1 MDRYICIH
9 GHFYQPP
16 RENPW
21 LEAIELQDSAYPH
34 HDWNE
39 RITAECYAPN
49 MASRI
54 LDGEGRITEIVNNYA
69 KMSFNFGPTLLA
81 WMERNVPD
89 IYNVVIE
96 TDRESQKTFSG
107 HGSALAQAY
116 NHMIM
121 PLANRQD
128 KYTQVLWGIR
138 DFKHRFGRKPE
149 GMWLPETAVNLET
162 LEVLAELGIK
172 FTILAP
178 RQARRV
184 RPIGKKDWRDA
195 SGGKIDPTMAY
206 TLRLP
211 SGRSIV
217 LFFYN
222 DPIAHAVAFE
232 GLLSRGEQVA
242 QRLIDAFSEARARP
256 QLVHI
261 ATDGET
267 YGHHHRFGDMA
278 LAYALHHIESNGLA
292 QITNYGEYL
301 EKHRPT
307 HEVEIVENT
316 SWSCVHGVER
326 WRSDCGCNSGGHPGW
341 NQAWRAPLREALD
354 WLRDTLAP
362 KYEERGRQFLKDP
375 WGARNDYIEI
385 ILNRSPENIQRFL
398 SQHALR
404 ELDEGE
410 RTTVLKFLELQR
422 HAMLMFS
429 SCAWFFD
436 ELSGIETVQV
446 IQHAARAIQLAE
458 ELFGDSV
465 EPHFLEILERAKSN
479 IPQHGDGRR
488 IYKKFVKPAMVDL
501 TKVAAHYAIS
511 SLFEE
516 YGEQA
521 KIYCYNIDLQ
531 DYRSSEAGR
540 AKLAVGWCKVASE
553 VTQES
558 STLSFG
564 VLHFGDHNLNAG
576 VREYRGGKAYQLMV
590 QEVTQAFSKAEFPE
604 VIRQLDKHFGTST
617 YSLRYLFR
625 DEQRKILDRLL
636 ESTLAEVEAAYRQ
649 VYTLHYPLMR
659 FLTDLGNP
667 LPKAFQSAAEFI
679 LNIDLSRALSSA
691 PLELERINNLLDEAK
706 QWNVDLDTVGLGYLF
721 QQTLEERMGESVS
734 NSQDLSLLQELVSVV
749 GLARSL
755 PFEVDLW
762 KVQNL
767 YYDMLRIIYPEFQKK
782 AQQGDKA
789 ARKWV
794 AEFTSLG
801 EQLSVHVA

>member
-9 GHFYQPP
+9 SHFYQPP

-21 LEAIELQDSAYPH
+21 LEAIELQDSLYPY

-54 LDGEGRITEIVNNYA
+54 LDGEGRITEIVNNYT

-81 WMERNVPD
+81 WMERSAPEV
-89 IYNVVIE
+89 YHALLE
-96 TDRESQKTFSG
+96 ADRESQRSFSG
-107 HGSALAQAY
+107 HGSALAQVY
-116 NHMIM
+116 NHMVM

-128 KYTQVLWGIR
+128 KHTQVLWGVR
-138 DFKHRFGRKPE
+138 DFEQRFQRSPE
-149 GMWLPETAVNLET
+149 GLWLPETAVNLET
-162 LEVLAELGIK
+162 LEVLVELGIR

-184 RPIGKKDWRDA
+184 RLLGTKQWQDV

-222 DPIAHAVAFE
+222 ESISRAVAFE
-232 GLLSRGEQVA
+232 GLLRSGEQLA
-242 QRLIDAFSEARARP
+242 QRLLDAFSEARPQP

-278 LAYALHHIESNGLA
+278 LAYALRHIEANNQA
-292 QITNYGEYL
+292 RITNYGEYL
-301 EKHRPT
+301 EKYPPT
-307 HEVEIVENT
+307 HEVEIIDNT
-316 SWSCVHGVER
+316 SWSCAHGVER
-326 WRSDCGCNSGGHPGW
+326 WRSDCGCNTGGHPGW
-341 NQAWRAPLREALD
+341 NQTWRGPLREALD

-362 KYEERGRQFLKDP
+362 KYEEKGRQFLKNP
-375 WGARNDYIEI
+375 WEARNDYIEV

-398 SQHALR
+398 SQHATRQLN
-404 ELDEGE
+404 EIE
-410 RTTVLKFLELQR
+410 TITVLKLLELQR
-422 HAMLMFS
+422 HAMLMFT

-446 IQHAARAIQLAE
+446 VQHAGRAIQLAE

-465 EPHFLEILERAKSN
+465 EPHFLKILQRAKSN
-479 IPQHGDGRR
+479 IPQHGDGRH
-488 IYKKFVKPAMVDL
+488 IYEKSVRPAMVDL

-516 YGEQA
+516 YGKQA
-521 KIYCYNIDLQ
+521 EIYCYKIKLE
-531 DYRSSEAGR
+531 DYRSAEAGKAR
-540 AKLAVGWCKVASE
+540 LAVGWCKVASE
-553 VTQES
+553 ITQES
-558 STLSFG
+558 SAISFG

-576 VREYRGGKAYQLMV
+576 VREYRGEEAYQFMV
-590 QEVTQAFSKAEFPE
+590 QEVTQAFSRAEFPE

-625 DEQRKILDRLL
+625 DEQRKVLGRLL

-649 VYTLHYPLMR
+649 VYTLHYPLAR
-659 FLTDLGNP
+659 FLIDLGNP
-667 LPKAFQSAAEFI
+667 LPRAFQAAAEFI
-679 LNIDLSRALSSA
+679 INIDLSRALSST
-691 PLELERINNLLDEAK
+691 PLEVERINGLLDEARE
-706 QWNVDLDTVGLGYLF
+706 WHAHLDSESLSYPL
-721 QQTLEERMGESVS
+721 QQMLEQKMEGFVS
-734 NSQDLSLLQELVSVV
+734 HPQDLSLLQELVNMVK
-749 GLARSL
+749 LARSL
-755 PFEVDLW
+755 PFTVNLW
-762 KVQNL
+762 KAQNL
-767 YYDMLRIIYPEFQKK
+767 YYEMLRTTYPELQKK
-782 AQQGDKA
+782 AEQGGKA

-794 AEFTSLG
+794 TQFVSLG
-801 EQLSVHVA
+801 EQLSMRVV